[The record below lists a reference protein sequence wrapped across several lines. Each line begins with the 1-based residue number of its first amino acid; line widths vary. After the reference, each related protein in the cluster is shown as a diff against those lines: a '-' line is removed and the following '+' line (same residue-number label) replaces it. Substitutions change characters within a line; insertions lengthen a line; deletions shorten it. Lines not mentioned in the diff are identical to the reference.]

1 MSRETGLNTRGFALV
16 TGASSGIGLEYARQL
31 ASMGYD
37 LLAVS
42 NQKEQLEACVCA
54 IEKEFEIKA
63 VPLCLD
69 LAVADAA
76 ERLFSYCIE
85 NGITVDILIN
95 NAGVFIFNDI
105 VDTSPQRLETMMVLH
120 MNTVTMLCRL
130 FGSGM
135 KSRGRGYI
143 LNMSSLSAW
152 MPVPGIALYGAT
164 KAYIRNFSRAMHH
177 EMKPFGVGVTAVCP
191 GGVSTG
197 LYGLAPRYQRLGVR
211 LGVLCTPERLV
222 KKALRAMFARREII
236 VPGLMNKLFVP
247 VMAVMPGFLIRALK
261 NRLSEYEH

>member
-1 MSRETGLNTRGFALV
+1 MHGSWLPWGTICWRLATRK
-16 TGASSGIGLEYARQL
+16 
-31 ASMGYD
+31 
-37 LLAVS
+37 
-42 NQKEQLEACVCA
+42 NQLEACVCA
-54 IEKEFEIKA
+54 IEKEFGIKA

-135 KSRGRGYI
+135 KTGEGDI
-143 LNMSSLSAW
+143 SS
-152 MPVPGIALYGAT
+152 T
-164 KAYIRNFSRAMHH
+164 CR
-177 EMKPFGVGVTAVCP
+177 
-191 GGVSTG
+191 
-197 LYGLAPRYQRLGVR
+197 RYLHGCRFRV
-211 LGVLCTPERLV
+211 
-222 KKALRAMFARREII
+222 
-236 VPGLMNKLFVP
+236 
-247 VMAVMPGFLIRALK
+247 
-261 NRLSEYEH
+261 